1 MAASICID
9 SVAANVPAGLE
20 IASLSVWRGERM
32 LFRDL
37 AFSLSAGRTL
47 ALEGPNGAGK
57 TSLLRAI
64 AGFLEPREGTIR
76 VALEDGTHID
86 GGEER
91 ARYMGWLG
99 HQDGAKPQ
107 MTPQEALDF
116 HANFYGNTVDVGVAL
131 KTVGL
136 ARVRELPVQF
146 LSAGQKRRLALARL
160 SLSARPIWLLDEPLA
175 ALDAAGKSLVNEM
188 IVTHC
193 RAGGL
198 VVAATHEPLGLD
210 CAHVN
215 LGTP

>member
-1 MAASICID
+1 
-9 SVAANVPAGLE
+9 
-20 IASLSVWRGERM
+20 M

-37 AFSLSAGRTL
+37 GFAVSSGQIL

-76 VALEDGTHID
+76 IALQGGDYID
-86 GGEER
+86 GNEER
-91 ARYMGWLG
+91 ARYIGWLG

-107 MTPQEALDF
+107 MTPLEVLGF
-116 HANFYGNTVDVGVAL
+116 HTHFYGCTSDVGAAL

-160 SLSARPIWLLDEPLA
+160 SLSERPIWLLDEPLA

-188 IVTHC
+188 IATHC

-198 VVAATHEPLGLD
+198 AVAATHEPLGLD
-210 CAHVN
+210 CVRLN

>member
-1 MAASICID
+1 
-9 SVAANVPAGLE
+9 
-20 IASLSVWRGERM
+20 M
-32 LFRDL
+32 LFRNL
-37 AFSLSAGRTL
+37 AVSLSAGQTL

-76 VALEDGTHID
+76 VTLKDGDAID
-86 GGEER
+86 AGEER
-91 ARYMGWLG
+91 ARYIGWLG

-107 MTPQEALDF
+107 MTPLEALSF
-116 HANFYGNTVDVGVAL
+116 HAKFYGGTDDVGAAL
-131 KTVGL
+131 KMVGL
-136 ARVRELPVQF
+136 TRVRELPIQF

-175 ALDAAGKSLVNEM
+175 ALDAAGKLLMGEM
-188 IVTHC
+188 IQSHC

-198 VVAATHEPLGLD
+198 AIAATHEPLGLD
-210 CAHVN
+210 CVRLN

>member
-1 MAASICID
+1 MAASTCID
-9 SVAANVPAGLE
+9 SAAVSIPAGLE
-20 IASLSVWRGERM
+20 ISGLSIWRGERM

-37 AFSLSAGRTL
+37 AFSLSAGQAL

-76 VALEDGTHID
+76 VALDDGGHID

-91 ARYMGWLG
+91 SHYMGWLG
-99 HQDGAKPQ
+99 HQDGAKQQ
-107 MTPQEALDF
+107 MTSLEALGF
-116 HANFYGNTVDVGVAL
+116 HAKFYGSTEDVGAAL
-131 KTVGL
+131 KMVGL
-136 ARVRELPVQF
+136 TRVRELPVQF

-175 ALDAAGKSLVNEM
+175 ALDTAGKSLIGEM
-188 IVTHC
+188 IRSHC
-193 RAGGL
+193 SAGGIA
-198 VVAATHEPLGLD
+198 VAATHEPLGLD
-210 CAHVN
+210 CVRLS

>member
-1 MAASICID
+1 VSI
-9 SVAANVPAGLE
+9 PAGLE
-20 IASLSVWRGERM
+20 ISGLSVWRGERM

-37 AFSLSAGRTL
+37 AFSLSAGQAL

-76 VALEDGTHID
+76 IALQSGEYAD

-91 ARYMGWLG
+91 AHYMGWLG

-107 MTPQEALDF
+107 MTSQEALDF
-116 HANFYGNTVDVGVAL
+116 HVNFYGSKQDVGAAL
-131 KTVGL
+131 KSVGL

-146 LSAGQKRRLALARL
+146 LSAGQERRLALARL

-175 ALDAAGKSLVNEM
+175 ALDAAGKSLIGEM
-188 IVTHC
+188 IQSHC

-198 VVAATHEPLGLD
+198 VIAATHEPLGLD
-210 CAHVN
+210 CVRLN